1 MKFAFFRLK
10 ICILILGNN
19 AMDLFT
25 AALIFGLI
33 IFGGYYSR
41 RLIRELENQRVQH
54 MDKRILRAIREGKGE

>member
-1 MKFAFFRLK
+1 
-10 ICILILGNN
+10 
-19 AMDLFT
+19 MDLFT